1 MVRLKPDGSPRER
14 VRKGTKNS
22 VDKALSALVEDGAIT
37 SEEKT
42 EIVSLIN
49 YRTIIGHRVHELVTD
64 LSTER
69 YFRELLDWGPDR
81 IKEFDYEAVERLQHL
96 HRHLYRPHHYVTT
109 LSINGPMSKAAERTF
124 RSEIGRLKRKIGEL
138 HAVRGEDIRALNA
151 EMSLTKTE
159 FDNDELHPAHPLH
172 KYDDGRLWARMQVA
186 VYRHHFADQA
196 AIAWSGRQTCG

>member
-1 MVRLKPDGSPRER
+1 MLKLRAMQMVLIMFYAEELK
-14 VRKGTKNS
+14 RK
-22 VDKALSALVEDGAIT
+22 VLD
-37 SEEKT
+37 
-42 EIVSLIN
+42 LIQ
-49 YRTIIGHRVHELVTD
+49 TTD
-64 LSTER
+64 
-69 YFRELLDWGPDR
+69 
-81 IKEFDYEAVERLQHL
+81 AH
-96 HRHLYRPHHYVTT
+96 
-109 LSINGPMSKAAERTF
+109 ERTF